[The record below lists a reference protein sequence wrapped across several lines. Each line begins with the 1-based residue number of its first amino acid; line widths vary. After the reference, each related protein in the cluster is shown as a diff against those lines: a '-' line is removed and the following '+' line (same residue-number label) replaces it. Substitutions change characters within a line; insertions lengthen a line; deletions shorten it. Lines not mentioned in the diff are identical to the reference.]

1 VNNQARIGLSR
12 EYNLTKNKLFKN
24 ISWLFFDKI
33 IRILGGFFVGIWVAR
48 YLGPGDFGV
57 LNYALA
63 YTALFMIFVNLG
75 LDQIIIREIVKNP
88 KLTFYLLGTAFG
100 LKSAGALIAIT
111 LIAVSLFFVEM
122 NALTKIVVMVIATGF
137 IFQSLDVID
146 FYYQSQVLSKYVVI
160 ARNSAFILSSLLK
173 VYFIVYEYSVV
184 YFALSNIADMFLI
197 AVFLITIYKK
207 TGYEIKQW
215 RFSKKIAVRLFKFS
229 WPLAISA
236 FLISVHM
243 KIDQVM
249 IGSMLDTEQVGIYSI
264 AVRLSEFWYFIPAII
279 ISTLMPYFVNLR
291 EVNQKLYNGR
301 LMQLY
306 SLMFWMGVSVGIF
319 VMFFGEDIIRL
330 LFGEAYIGSYEALVF
345 NIWNGI
351 FVSQAIARGIWMISE
366 NLQKYRLYNNLIVVN
381 INIIT
386 NIILI
391 PRIGITGA
399 AIATLL
405 TQASGTW
412 VFSFLWKPL
421 RASTW
426 AMIKSVNPIYLVRR
440 Y

>member
-1 VNNQARIGLSR
+1 M
-12 EYNLTKNKLFKN
+12 TKNKLFKN
-24 ISWLFFDKI
+24 ISWLFYDKI
-33 IRILGGFFVGIWVAR
+33 IRILGGLLVGIWVAR

-63 YTALFMIFVNLG
+63 YTALFMIFANLG
-75 LDQIIIREIVKNP
+75 LNQIIIREIVKKP
-88 KLTFYLLGTAFG
+88 KLTPYLLGTAFG
-100 LKSAGALIAIT
+100 VKLAGGLVAIT
-111 LIAVSLFFVEM
+111 LIAVSLFFMEM
-122 NALTKIVVMVIATGF
+122 NALTKIVVMVIAASY

-160 ARNSAFILSSLLK
+160 ARNSAFILSILLK

-184 YFALSNIADMFLI
+184 YFALSNIADMFLTS
-197 AVFLITIYKK
+197 VFLITIYKK

-215 RFSKKIAVRLFKFS
+215 RFSKKIAVRLLKFS
-229 WPLAISA
+229 WPLAISV
-236 FLISVHM
+236 FLISIHM

-249 IGSMLDTEQVGIYSI
+249 IGNMLNTKQVGVYSI

-291 EVNQKLYNGR
+291 EANQKLYHGR

-319 VMFFGEDIIRL
+319 ALFFCEDIIRL
-330 LFGEAYIGSYEALVF
+330 LFGEAYTGAYSALVF

-351 FVSQAIARGIWMISE
+351 FISQAMARGIWMISE

-391 PRIGITGA
+391 PKIGITGA

-405 TQASGTW
+405 TQALGTW
-412 VFSFLWKPL
+412 VVSFLWKPL

-426 AMIKSVNPIYLVRR
+426 GMIKSANPMYLIRVKGLE
-440 Y
+440 

>member
-1 VNNQARIGLSR
+1 M
-12 EYNLTKNKLFKN
+12 TKNKLFKN

-33 IRILGGFFVGIWVAR
+33 IRILGGLLVGIWVAR

-63 YTALFMIFVNLG
+63 YTALFMIFANLG
-75 LDQIIIREIVKNP
+75 LDQIIIREIVKKP
-88 KLTFYLLGTAFG
+88 KLTPYLLGTAFG
-100 LKSAGALIAIT
+100 LKLAGALIAIT
-111 LIAVSLFFVEM
+111 LIAVPLFFVEM
-122 NALTKIVVMVIATGF
+122 NVLTKIVVMVIAAGF

-184 YFALSNIADMFLI
+184 YFALSNIVDMFLI
-197 AVFLITIYKK
+197 SVFLITIYKK

-215 RFSKKIAVRLFKFS
+215 QFSKKIAVRLLKFS
-229 WPLAISA
+229 WPLAISV
-236 FLISVHM
+236 FLISIHM

-249 IGSMLDTEQVGIYSI
+249 IGNMLNTKQVGIYSI

-279 ISTLMPYFVNLR
+279 ISTLMPYFVNLK
-291 EVNQKLYNGR
+291 EANQKLYNSR

-319 VMFFGEDIIRL
+319 VMIFGEDVIRL
-330 LFGEAYIGSYEALVF
+330 LFGEAYTGAYSALVF

-351 FVSQAIARGIWMISE
+351 FISQAIARGIWMISE

-381 INIIT
+381 INIVT

-391 PRIGITGA
+391 PKIGITGA

-405 TQASGTW
+405 TQALGTW
-412 VFSFLWKPL
+412 VVSFLWKPL

-426 AMIKSVNPIYLVRR
+426 GMIKSANPMYLIRVKG
-440 Y
+440 

>member
-1 VNNQARIGLSR
+1 
-12 EYNLTKNKLFKN
+12 LTKNKLFKN
-24 ISWLFFDKI
+24 ISWLFYDKI
-33 IRILGGFFVGIWVAR
+33 IRILGGLLVGIWVAR

-63 YTALFMIFVNLG
+63 YTALFKIFANLG
-75 LDQIIIREIVKNP
+75 LDQIIIREIVKKP
-88 KLTFYLLGTAFG
+88 KLTPYLLGTAFG
-100 LKSAGALIAIT
+100 VKLAGGLVAIT
-111 LIAVSLFFVEM
+111 LIAVSLFFMEM
-122 NALTKIVVMVIATGF
+122 NALAKIVIMVIAAGF

-146 FYYQSQVLSKYVVI
+146 FYYQSRILSKYVVI
-160 ARNSAFILSSLLK
+160 ARNSAFILHTLLK

-184 YFALSNIADMFLI
+184 YFALSNIAYMFLTS
-197 AVFLITIYKK
+197 VFLITIYKK
-207 TGYEIKQW
+207 NGYEIKQW
-215 RFSKKIAVRLFKFS
+215 RFSKKIAVRLLKFS
-229 WPLAISA
+229 WPLAISV
-236 FLISVHM
+236 FLISIHM

-249 IGSMLDTEQVGIYSI
+249 IGNMLNTKQVGVYSI

-291 EVNQKLYNGR
+291 EANQKLYHGR

-319 VMFFGEDIIRL
+319 ALFFCEDIIRL
-330 LFGEAYIGSYEALVF
+330 LFGEAYTGAYSALVF
-345 NIWNGI
+345 NMWNGI
-351 FVSQAIARGIWMISE
+351 FISQAIARGIWMISE

-391 PRIGITGA
+391 PKIGITGA

-405 TQASGTW
+405 TQALGTW
-412 VFSFLWKPL
+412 VVSFLWKPL

-426 AMIKSVNPIYLVRR
+426 GMIKSANPMYLIRVKGLE
-440 Y
+440 

>member
-1 VNNQARIGLSR
+1 
-12 EYNLTKNKLFKN
+12 
-24 ISWLFFDKI
+24 
-33 IRILGGFFVGIWVAR
+33 
-48 YLGPGDFGV
+48 
-57 LNYALA
+57 
-63 YTALFMIFVNLG
+63 MIFANLG
-75 LDQIIIREIVKNP
+75 LDQIIIREIVKKP
-88 KLTFYLLGTAFG
+88 KLTPYLLGTAFG
-100 LKSAGALIAIT
+100 LKLAGALIAIT
-111 LIAVSLFFVEM
+111 LIAVPLFFVEM
-122 NALTKIVVMVIATGF
+122 NVLTKIVVMVIAAGF

-184 YFALSNIADMFLI
+184 YFALSNIVDMFLI
-197 AVFLITIYKK
+197 SVFLITIYKK

-215 RFSKKIAVRLFKFS
+215 QFSKKIAVRLLKFS
-229 WPLAISA
+229 WPLAISV
-236 FLISVHM
+236 FLISIHM

-249 IGSMLDTEQVGIYSI
+249 IGNMLNTKQVGIYSI

-279 ISTLMPYFVNLR
+279 ISTLMPYFVNLK
-291 EVNQKLYNGR
+291 EANQKLYNSR

-319 VMFFGEDIIRL
+319 VMIFGEDVIRL
-330 LFGEAYIGSYEALVF
+330 LFGEAYTGAYSALVF

-351 FVSQAIARGIWMISE
+351 FISQAIARGIWMISE

-381 INIIT
+381 INIVT

-391 PRIGITGA
+391 PKIGITGA

-405 TQASGTW
+405 TQALGTW
-412 VFSFLWKPL
+412 VVSFLWKPL

-426 AMIKSVNPIYLVRR
+426 GMIKSANPMYLIRVKG
-440 Y
+440 

>member
-1 VNNQARIGLSR
+1 M
-12 EYNLTKNKLFKN
+12 TKNKLFKN
-24 ISWLFFDKI
+24 ISWLFYDKI
-33 IRILGGFFVGIWVAR
+33 IRILGGLLVGIWVAR

-63 YTALFMIFVNLG
+63 YTALFMIFANLG
-75 LDQIIIREIVKNP
+75 LNQIIIREIVKKP
-88 KLTFYLLGTAFG
+88 KLTPYLLGTAFG
-100 LKSAGALIAIT
+100 VKLAGGLVAIT
-111 LIAVSLFFVEM
+111 LIAVSLFFMEM
-122 NALTKIVVMVIATGF
+122 NALTKIVVMVIAASY

-160 ARNSAFILSSLLK
+160 ARNSAFILSILLK

-184 YFALSNIADMFLI
+184 YFALSNIADMFLTS
-197 AVFLITIYKK
+197 VFLITIYKK

-215 RFSKKIAVRLFKFS
+215 RFSKKIAVRLLKFS
-229 WPLAISA
+229 WPLAISV
-236 FLISVHM
+236 FLISIHM

-249 IGSMLDTEQVGIYSI
+249 IGNMLNTKQVGVYSI

-291 EVNQKLYNGR
+291 EANQKLYHGR

-319 VMFFGEDIIRL
+319 ALFFCEDIIRL
-330 LFGEAYIGSYEALVF
+330 LFGEAYTGAYSALVF

-351 FVSQAIARGIWMISE
+351 FISQAIARGIWMISE

-381 INIIT
+381 INIVT

-391 PRIGITGA
+391 PKIGITGA

-405 TQASGTW
+405 TQALGTW
-412 VFSFLWKPL
+412 VVSFLWKPL

-426 AMIKSVNPIYLVRR
+426 GMIKSANPMYLIRVKGLE
-440 Y
+440 